1 MIKRFFFL
9 RKMVALA
16 FPFLKHL
23 FSHAFFGSSFV
34 LFLNFCYYFIYL
46 YCSCKANYKYLAI
59 KLYLAQHH
67 AFIKASDLFFNLL
80 LSKCSLF
87 FRLLSL
93 LFFVVVS
100 NCLIVIFVFEG
111 DGRTP

>member
-1 MIKRFFFL
+1 MIKRFLFL

-23 FSHAFFGSSFV
+23 FEHAVFGSSFV
-34 LFLNFCYYFIYL
+34 FFLNFCYYFIYL
-46 YCSCKANYKYLAI
+46 YCSCKVNYKYLTI
-59 KLYLAQHH
+59 KLYLVQHH
-67 AFIKASDLFFNLL
+67 AFIKVPDLFFKLL

-93 LFFVVVS
+93 LFF
-100 NCLIVIFVFEG
+100 CCRF
-111 DGRTP
+111 